1 MNIAFAEQK
10 AKPLDL
16 PLDEDPEPPMP
27 PTEGTTSE
35 SEKIEI
41 TLDLDLPSKW
51 ISFRSSQSTV
61 ASHDASRSCSSRG
74 STFSDTSLQSLRCA
88 AKRSMR
94 KQRRQAAVE
103 EFLTFHGFKG
113 VNSPKR
119 SLSSMLRQTEEVYPI
134 HIAAK
139 HGSHL
144 MIRLLC
150 SEGADPLQKTSR
162 GRTALQLA
170 REVDMF
176 GSHREVIDLLA
187 SNVNVLTFRDFQ
199 RDFQPPV
206 STPRTRTSV

>member
-1 MNIAFAEQK
+1 
-10 AKPLDL
+10 
-16 PLDEDPEPPMP
+16 
-27 PTEGTTSE
+27 
-35 SEKIEI
+35 
-41 TLDLDLPSKW
+41 
-51 ISFRSSQSTV
+51 
-61 ASHDASRSCSSRG
+61 
-74 STFSDTSLQSLRCA
+74 
-88 AKRSMR
+88 MR

-119 SLSSMLRQTEEVYPI
+119 SLSSMLRKTEEVYPI

-199 RDFQPPV
+199 RDCLEPPQT